1 MKNLILVMTALF
13 FVSCG
18 VDVDVSDSHHIVE
31 HRLVLDGNLEMFTA
45 ICERQYEDLEDQKSC
60 VDGYLTALDGIILKQ
75 DEIK

>member
-1 MKNLILVMTALF
+1 MKNLILVITALL

-45 ICERQYEDLEDQKSC
+45 ICERQYEDIEDQQAC
-60 VDGYLTALDGIILKQ
+60 IDGYVEAMNGMILKQ